1 MANAPL
7 EVAGNDVC
15 LSREFRRKMAI
26 TFSNSLKLLF
36 IAANSKYSF
45 LSQITPTFLIT
56 QRGKNDTTKSQIYL
70 RNSRNASIIFP
81 IHFYNPIRSK
91 RESWMETPEEGLER
105 YFLSVEGL
113 VGFRRGDR
121 NDGNEGFEVSAA
133 SAAQD
138 ANNNNARDKRAWKR
152 NGRTS

>member
-1 MANAPL
+1 MLFKN
-7 EVAGNDVC
+7 
-15 LSREFRRKMAI
+15 LSLPRIVNIPF
-26 TFSNSLKLLF
+26 FHPP
-36 IAANSKYSF
+36 SF
-45 LSQITPTFLIT
+45 NNPHFLIT
-56 QRGKNDTTKSQIYL
+56 QRRKNDTTKSQIYL
-70 RNSRNASIIFP
+70 LSDIIYIFRYSRNASIIFP